1 MPDRISYSEAA
12 AEKRNSQNVY
22 ARNISVLPAD
32 RARGCSYGQVRRA
45 RNSLVRM
52 VSK

>member
-1 MPDRISYSEAA
+1 MPDIISYSKVAE
-12 AEKRNSQNVY
+12 EKRNSQNVY
-22 ARNISVLPAD
+22 ARSMSVLPAD

-45 RNSLVRM
+45 RNPLVRM

>member
-1 MPDRISYSEAA
+1 MPDKISYSEAA
-12 AEKRNSQNVY
+12 AEKRNSQSVY
-22 ARNISVLPAD
+22 ARKMSDLPAD

-45 RNSLVRM
+45 KNSLVRM